1 MLCECKY
8 NPTVDICPVDQFGF
22 VDLVECL
29 SKGEIP
35 STISDTEMTYNE
47 IDDPSTIIGKPRDNF
62 EAIRFMDKIKSSGKI
77 TTPTNSD
84 NNNE

>member
-1 MLCECKY
+1 MICECKY
-8 NPTVDICPVDQFGF
+8 NPTVDVCPVEQFGY

-35 STISDTEMTYNE
+35 STISDTEMTYND
-47 IDDPSTIIGKPRDNF
+47 IDDPSTIMTKPRDNF
-62 EAIRFMDKIKSSGKI
+62 EAIRLMDHIKSAGKI
-77 TTPTNSD
+77 TTPTSD

>member
-1 MLCECKY
+1 MQCECKY

-22 VDLVECL
+22 IDLVECL

-35 STISDTEMTYNE
+35 STVSDTESTYNE

-62 EAIRFMDKIKSSGKI
+62 EAIRMMDSIKRSGA
-77 TTPTNSD
+77 TA
-84 NNNE
+84 EE

>member
-1 MLCECKY
+1 MICECKY
-8 NPTVDICPVDQFGF
+8 NPTVDVCSVEQFGF

-47 IDDPSTIIGKPRDNF
+47 IDDPSTILTKPRDNF
-62 EAIRFMDKIKSSGKI
+62 EAIRLMDHIKSSGKI
-77 TTPTNSD
+77 DTPTSD
-84 NNNE
+84 NNNNE

>member
-8 NPTVDICPVDQFGF
+8 NPTVDVCPVDQFGF

-35 STISDTEMTYNE
+35 STVSDTESTYNE

-62 EAIRFMDKIKSSGKI
+62 EALRMMDGIKKAGAVA
-77 TTPTNSD
+77 
-84 NNNE
+84 EE

>member
-35 STISDTEMTYNE
+35 STVSDTESTYNE

-62 EAIRFMDKIKSSGKI
+62 EAIRMMDGIKKSGAVA
-77 TTPTNSD
+77 
-84 NNNE
+84 EE

>member
-1 MLCECKY
+1 MICECKY
-8 NPTVDICPVDQFGF
+8 NPDVDICPVDQFGF

-35 STISDTEMTYNE
+35 STVSDTESTYNE

-62 EAIRFMDKIKSSGKI
+62 EAIRMMDTIKRSGA
-77 TTPTNSD
+77 TA
-84 NNNE
+84 EE